1 MGSSSS
7 SSDEA
12 AAAAAIEYELNTHM
26 TVWNIYSSAGYVA
39 GIWLAASL
47 YTWTGSYR
55 FCMSAQGLV
64 ALPMCVAIWVRMPES
79 IPAARLKPPRL
90 AVIWESFLST
100 FRSFELLFCS
110 GFRLVLLAVIIAIMG
125 AAWSGAFGVVLY
137 WAEYKFGWGTLQQ
150 RDGLTLMLAMM
161 MVGSLLVN
169 RLIPVIGRNGALLT
183 LFVIESG
190 ACVASGLVTTNAHLW
205 VCLAFVGI
213 GLGLFQTLMT
223 MVSAEVSVEDQGRVQ
238 GASYSLQTV
247 FWIAGAYL
255 YWYLFDI
262 TITDDLYAYYDDD
275 DHVHDVKASLWWWVT
290 AGACAFCAVIL
301 SALLANKSSGGLAE
315 KQKKKKRKKGDIS
328 GTFSI

>member
-1 MGSSSS
+1 
-7 SSDEA
+7 
-12 AAAAAIEYELNTHM
+12 
-26 TVWNIYSSAGYVA
+26 
-39 GIWLAASL
+39 
-47 YTWTGSYR
+47 
-55 FCMSAQGLV
+55 
-64 ALPMCVAIWVRMPES
+64 
-79 IPAARLKPPRL
+79 
-90 AVIWESFLST
+90 
-100 FRSFELLFCS
+100 
-110 GFRLVLLAVIIAIMG
+110 
-125 AAWSGAFGVVLY
+125 VLY

-238 GASYSLQTV
+238 GASYCESFPFLSLPLFFFFFLLRFVRFLKSLRSAPHESLFFDVFSLPRAALQTV

-301 SALLANKSSGGLAE
+301 SALLANKSSGGLVE